1 MSARRTLKTWAQD
14 HVSQLA
20 LAPTGVLALVFVYG
34 FILLTIYLSLTDSR
48 ILPSYNFVGFEQ
60 WERLWGARRW
70 WTAVNNL
77 LLFGSLFIGFAIAI
91 GMALAVFLD
100 QRVRAEGVIR
110 TIYLY
115 PMALS
120 FIVTGTAWK
129 WMLNPDLGI
138 EQVFQQWGWTSFQ
151 FNWLVQ
157 KDMAIYT
164 VVIAAVW
171 QSSGFVMAIFLA
183 ALRGID
189 ASIMQSA
196 MVDGASMFRIYRRI
210 ILPQLRPAMF
220 TAFVLLLHMA
230 IKSFD
235 LVIALTNGGPG
246 NATDL
251 PATFMYTFAFERSRL
266 GIAAASA
273 TMMLFTVVAII
284 VPYLYAE
291 LRAQN
296 RDRRD

>member
-1 MSARRTLKTWAQD
+1 MSAKNSARRWAQE
-14 HVSQLA
+14 HMSALV
-20 LAPTGVLALVFVYG
+20 LAPTGLLALIFVYG
-34 FILLTIYLSLTDSR
+34 FIVLTIYLSMSESK
-48 ILPSYNFVGFEQ
+48 ILPDYTFVGFDQ
-60 WERLWGARRW
+60 WERLWGSRRW
-70 WTAVNNL
+70 WTAITNL
-77 LLFGSLFIGFAIAI
+77 AVFGGLFIGLAIVI
-91 GMALAVFLD
+91 GMVLAVFLD
-100 QRVRAEGVIR
+100 QRIRAEGIIR

-129 WMLNPDLGI
+129 WMLNPDLGF
-138 EQVFQQWGWTSFQ
+138 EQVVQSWGFMGFE

-157 KDMAIYT
+157 KETAIFC
-164 VVIAAVW
+164 VVLAAVW

-196 MVDGASMFRIYRRI
+196 MIDGASSFRIFRKI
-210 ILPQLRPAMF
+210 ILPQLRPAIF

-251 PATFMYTFAFERSRL
+251 PATFMYAFAFERSRL
-266 GIAAASA
+266 AIGAASA

-296 RDRRD
+296 RDRKG

>member
-1 MSARRTLKTWAQD
+1 MSASRDLKTWAQA
-14 HVSQLA
+14 HISQLV
-20 LAPTGVLALVFVYG
+20 LAPTGVLALVFIYG
-34 FILLTIYLSLTDSR
+34 FIVLTIYLSFSASR
-48 ILPSYNFVGFEQ
+48 ILPDYGFVGFEQ
-60 WERLWGARRW
+60 WERLWSSRRW
-70 WTAVNNL
+70 WTAIGNL
-77 LLFGSLFIGFAIAI
+77 LIFGSLFIGFAIAI
-91 GMALAVFLD
+91 GMALAIFLD
-100 QRVRAEGVIR
+100 QRIRAEGLIR

-138 EQVFQQWGWTSFQ
+138 EQVFQQWGWASFQ

-157 KDMAIYT
+157 KQTAIYT

-189 ASIMQSA
+189 TSITQSA

-210 ILPQLRPAMF
+210 ILPQLRPALF
-220 TAFVLLLHMA
+220 TAFILLLHMA

-266 GIAAASA
+266 AIAAASA
-273 TMMLFTVVAII
+273 TMMLFTVVAVI

-296 RDRRD
+296 RDRRH

>member
-1 MSARRTLKTWAQD
+1 MSARRSLRQWAAENT
-14 HVSQLA
+14 SQLV
-20 LAPTGVLALVFVYG
+20 LAPTGLLALVFIYG
-34 FILLTIYLSLTDSR
+34 FIVLTIYLSMSESR
-48 ILPSYNFVGFEQ
+48 ILPDYTFVGFEQ
-60 WERLWGARRW
+60 WERLWGSRRW
-70 WTAVNNL
+70 WNALTNL
-77 LLFGSLFIGFAIAI
+77 WVFGSLFIGFAIVI
-91 GMALAVFLD
+91 GMALAIFLD
-100 QRVRAEGVIR
+100 QKIRGEGVIR

-129 WMLNPDLGI
+129 WMLNPDLGLEKTI
-138 EQVFQQWGWTSFQ
+138 KGLGWESFE

-157 KDMAIYT
+157 SEFAIYT
-164 VVIAAVW
+164 VVLAAVW

-189 ASIMQSA
+189 SSIIQSA
-196 MVDGASMFRIYRRI
+196 MVDGASAFRIYRQI
-210 ILPQLRPAMF
+210 IIPQLRPAIF
-220 TAFVLLLHMA
+220 TAIILLLHMA

-246 NATDL
+246 SSTDL
-251 PATFMYTFAFERSRL
+251 PATFMYAFAFERSRL
-266 GIAAASA
+266 AIGAAAA

-284 VPYLYAE
+284 VPYLYVE

-296 RDRRD
+296 RDGRS